1 SPKGLAR
8 VGAKGVTTVAL
19 AIAGFGMFLLG
30 GVTTHGSYVGN
41 LLPTI
46 LLLSFGMGAAFPA
59 LQIAA
64 MHEVSAEN
72 AGLGSAVQ
80 NTVVQIGGSLGL
92 AVLVTLALRRAAS
105 SLAIGTA
112 PSLAATQG
120 YGLAFR

>member
-1 SPKGLAR
+1 MRLWIYLGMVAGIMVSTKVLAR

-80 NTVVQIGGSLGL
+80 NTVVQIGGS
-92 AVLVTLALRRAAS
+92 A
-105 SLAIGTA
+105 
-112 PSLAATQG
+112 
-120 YGLAFR
+120 